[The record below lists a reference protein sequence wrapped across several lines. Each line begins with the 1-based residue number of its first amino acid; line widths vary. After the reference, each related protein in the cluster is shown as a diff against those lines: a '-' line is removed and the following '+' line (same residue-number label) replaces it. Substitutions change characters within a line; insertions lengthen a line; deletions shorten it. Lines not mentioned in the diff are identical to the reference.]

1 MAQIQLRWMALV
13 FAGVA
18 LLAAPQNKT
27 PAVADPSQYV
37 GTETC
42 MSCHEEIGAGFAQNP
57 HGKAARTKARPQ
69 WRGCEE
75 CHGAGR
81 SHAEAGDPE
90 RIVRPQAL
98 TRGEA
103 SRLCLQCHGHDR
115 AKEPGALVHAQH
127 PNIQAGCLDCH
138 SQHFSSA
145 PHLLRMAEPKLCA
158 TCHAGGKPTATK

>member
-1 MAQIQLRWMALV
+1 MAQFQLRWMALV

-27 PAVADPSQYV
+27 PVAEDPSQYV

-57 HGKAARTKARPQ
+57 HGKAARTKAGAQ

-81 SHAEAGDPE
+81 SHAEAGDPGN
-90 RIVRPQAL
+90 IVRPQAL
-98 TRGEA
+98 TRA
-103 SRLCLQCHGHDR
+103 DATKLCLRCHEP
-115 AKEPGALVHAQH
+115 AKGPGVHVHAEH
-127 PNIQAGCLDCH
+127 ANTKAGCLDCH

-145 PHLLRMAEPKLCA
+145 PHLLRMAETKLCT
-158 TCHAGGKPTATK
+158 TCHAGGTPTAAK

>member
-1 MAQIQLRWMALV
+1 MALV

-27 PAVADPSQYV
+27 PAAEESSQYV

-57 HGKAARTKARPQ
+57 HGKAARTKAGAQ

-81 SHAEAGDPE
+81 SHAEAGDPGN
-90 RIVRPQAL
+90 IVRPQAL
-98 TRGEA
+98 TRA
-103 SRLCLQCHGHDR
+103 DAVKLCLRCHEQ
-115 AKEPGALVHAQH
+115 AKGPGVRLHAQH
-127 PNIQAGCLDCH
+127 ANMKAGCLDCH

-145 PHLLRMAEPKLCA
+145 AHLLRMAETKLCA
-158 TCHAGGKPTATK
+158 TCHAGGKPTAAK